1 MSASLRDLRVWQEA
15 VALAADVVRVTR
27 RAARREVKPVTD
39 DLMLAA
45 LALATGIAEG
55 AGEHAPVE
63 QRACYRAARRAL
75 LRLETDLAI
84 ARQAG
89 LLDEDALTALS
100 RRTQA
105 VARLLGGFLVYLER
119 QVESEAAAAAG

>member
-1 MSASLRDLRVWQEA
+1 MSATLRDLRVWQEA
-15 VALAADVVRVTR
+15 VALAADVVRATR
-27 RAARREVKPVTD
+27 RTARREVKPVTD

-45 LALATGIAEG
+45 LAVAAGIAEG
-55 AGEHAPVE
+55 AGEHQALE

-75 LRLETDLAI
+75 LRLETGLAI

-89 LLDEDALTALS
+89 LLDEDTLAALS
-100 RRTQA
+100 RRVQS

-119 QVESEAAAAAG
+119 QIEPEAAAR

>member
-1 MSASLRDLRVWQEA
+1 MSANLRDLRVWQEA
-15 VALAADVVRVTR
+15 VALAADVVRATR
-27 RAARREVKPVTD
+27 RVARREVKPVTD

-55 AGEHAPVE
+55 AGEHTPVE
-63 QRACYRAARRAL
+63 QRHCYRAARRAL
-75 LRLETDLAI
+75 LRLETGLAV

-89 LLDEDALTALS
+89 LLDEDTLAALS
-100 RRTQA
+100 RRSQA

-119 QVESEAAAAAG
+119 QVEPDAAAR